1 MIKSSI
7 QYHVNRQLQCNLKL
21 ILPQVDST
29 ASCALYHFTVV
40 KSGILV
46 GFSTLPWQSGNV
58 AALHRGNVVLR
69 RYGSTALDAHG
80 TGAPGYIRAGELQAG
95 SCKLGTSW
103 KLRAGSKLHSQNLT

>member
-46 GFSTLPWQSGNV
+46 EFSALPWQSGNV
-58 AALHRGNVVLR
+58 AAR
-69 RYGSTALDAHG
+69 RCGSTAPGSAWA
-80 TGAPGYIRAGELQAG
+80 GAPGYMRGQAASELG
-95 SCKLGTSW
+95 SASW
-103 KLRAGSKLHSQNLT
+103 A